1 MYKKL
6 ILMMTLMLSFNL
18 AQDFEMPGLGV
29 YVGGI
34 YGTASGDAVDDLE
47 DLGYNISGPMLGAS
61 YATMLGNFPV
71 FMGAGLGARSF
82 GYVGHDDHGDG
93 DDHDHGD
100 EDISVCFQYFDVW
113 ATMPYPINDKMNLY
127 GGVLL
132 GMPLSGTVTHGDED
146 PEDIEDDGLP
156 NGMDMGLVFGL
167 GYALPVMDGALA
179 LNLGYALGLAEL
191 ESDAGGSDATW
202 SHSGFF
208 MSLNYDIPGM

>member
-1 MYKKL
+1 
-6 ILMMTLMLSFNL
+6 
-18 AQDFEMPGLGV
+18 
-29 YVGGI
+29 
-34 YGTASGDAVDDLE
+34 
-47 DLGYNISGPMLGAS
+47 
-61 YATMLGNFPV
+61 
-71 FMGAGLGARSF
+71 
-82 GYVGHDDHGDG
+82 
-93 DDHDHGD
+93 
-100 EDISVCFQYFDVW
+100 
-113 ATMPYPINDKMNLY
+113 MPYPINDKMNLY